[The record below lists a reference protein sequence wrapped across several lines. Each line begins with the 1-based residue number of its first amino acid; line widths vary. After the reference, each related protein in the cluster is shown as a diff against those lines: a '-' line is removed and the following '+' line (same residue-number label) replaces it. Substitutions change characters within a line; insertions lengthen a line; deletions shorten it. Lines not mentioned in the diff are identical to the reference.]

1 MEKDYEL
8 VELSKAELKVINGGL
23 YPMLLIRL
31 FGPSIEGILGFRD
44 GLREGYAR
52 TTQE

>member
-1 MEKDYEL
+1 MEKDYKM
-8 VELSKAELKVINGGL
+8 VELSMTELKEINGGV

-31 FGPSIEGILGFRD
+31 FGPSIEGILSFRE
-44 GLREGYAR
+44 GLREGYAH